1 MVVVA
6 AIFLA
11 ALLTVTFLLTG
22 SRRDA
27 QPNLPTGAQG
37 VWRVQSSNTNATL
50 LDVAFA
56 DSSRGWAVGVG
67 GTVLHTSDG
76 GATWERQDSGTEVT
90 LVKASFVSVEEGW
103 TVGKLGVVIHTRDG
117 GKTWE
122 RQAADAALGLNL
134 LGVSFVDAQTGW
146 AMTERGSVML
156 KTEDGGK
163 TWERQFISNTG
174 LRSDL
179 AFVDARQGWAVF
191 TGGSLLHTSEGGET
205 WAHQSGVNEVQIG
218 TTGVFF
224 LDENNGWISGWR
236 GKRQG
241 IRSGIQF
248 LRFLTDGM
256 VARTTDGG
264 ATWARHDS
272 GTGHTLRD
280 VTFLDALRGWA
291 VGAFGTIVSS
301 DDGGISW
308 TPWPSG
314 TDAGLRAVTFADS
327 NNGWAVGEDG
337 TILKFGPR

>member
-1 MVVVA
+1 M
-6 AIFLA
+6 
-11 ALLTVTFLLTG
+11 
-22 SRRDA
+22 
-27 QPNLPTGAQG
+27 
-37 VWRVQSSNTNATL
+37 
-50 LDVAFA
+50 DVAFA
-56 DSSRGWAVGVG
+56 DSRRGWAVGAG

-76 GATWERQDSGTEVT
+76 GATWERQDSGTDVA
-90 LVKASFVSVEEGW
+90 LPKVSFVSPEEGW
-103 TVGKLGVVIHTRDG
+103 AVGKLGVVIHTRDG

-122 RQAADAALGLNL
+122 RRAADATLGRNL
-134 LGVSFVDAQTGW
+134 IGVSFVDAQTGW
-146 AMTERGSVML
+146 VMTELGSVIL

-163 TWERQFISNTG
+163 TWERQFISNSS

-179 AFVDARQGWAVF
+179 AFVDARRGWAVF
-191 TGGSLLHTSEGGET
+191 TGGSLLHTSEGGGT
-205 WAHQSGVNEVQIG
+205 WTRQAGVNGVQLG
-218 TTGVFF
+218 TTGAFF

-241 IRSGIQF
+241 LRSGVQF

-264 ATWARHDS
+264 TTWTRHDS

-280 VTFLDALRGWA
+280 VVFVDALRGWA

-301 DDGGISW
+301 DDGGIAW

-314 TDAGLRAVTFADS
+314 TEAGLRAVAFADS
-327 NNGWAVGEDG
+327 VNGWAVGEDG